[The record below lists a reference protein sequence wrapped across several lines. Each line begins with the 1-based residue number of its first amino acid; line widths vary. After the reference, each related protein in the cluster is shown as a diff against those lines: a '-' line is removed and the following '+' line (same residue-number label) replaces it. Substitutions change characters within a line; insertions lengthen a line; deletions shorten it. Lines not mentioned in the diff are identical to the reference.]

1 MRRSTSIA
9 GEGRA
14 LRATAR
20 RHSGQLAACAL
31 AGVLSLAATL
41 PASAQWIGTP
51 GGSVTSEEPAALP
64 APSEPV
70 APAAAPAP
78 ALMSPDGMQSPG
90 FSPGLAAPGGFS
102 QGGMAPGG
110 MAPGGMAPGGMS
122 PGMGMQAG
130 PSPADVAAMEECKTS
145 IEKLRGDL
153 EKRGQAI
160 QSASSK
166 KRPPTEL
173 CPIFRNFVSAQQ
185 KFYDYLNTN
194 KARCGV
200 PNDILPKMKENLA
213 SVSSVRNKV
222 CDAAKAQAAGGGGP
236 SGPPTQG
243 AVSSGL
249 GLPSGLPST
258 ANSRPGGVFDTLGGN
273 ALR

>member
-1 MRRSTSIA
+1 MRRSKSIA
-9 GEGRA
+9 AEGRG
-14 LRATAR
+14 LRAAAR
-20 RHSGQLAACAL
+20 RHRGGLAACAL
-31 AGVLSLAATL
+31 AGVIGLAAAL

-51 GGSVTSEEPAALP
+51 GGSVTSEPPAALP
-64 APSEPV
+64 APTEQAAPV
-70 APAAAPAP
+70 APASTPEP
-78 ALMSPDGMQSPG
+78 ALISPGSMQSPG
-90 FSPGLAAPGGFS
+90 FSPGFGAPGGFS

-110 MAPGGMAPGGMS
+110 MAPGGM
-122 PGMGMQAG
+122 QAG
-130 PSPADVAAMEECKTS
+130 PGPADAATARECQTS
-145 IEKLRGDL
+145 IEKLRDDL
-153 EKRGQAI
+153 EKRGAAI
-160 QSASSK
+160 QTASSK
-166 KRPPTEL
+166 KRPPSEL

-200 PNDILPKMKENLA
+200 PSDVLPKMKENLTGI
-213 SVSSVRNKV
+213 SSVRNKV
-222 CDAAKAQAAGGGGP
+222 CDAAKAQAAGAGGP

-249 GLPSGLPST
+249 GLPSGLPTT